1 MIMAVDCAAGAGFKD
16 AETLR
21 SLLLEF
27 SMGRFTHAP
36 DFDPQYGCGYW
47 WVLEDSKSSFKASTW
62 KALFERNSKNNAGD
76 IAHYDNPGSYC
87 DLALGTSAIGIRTGY
102 PPARQV
108 YDFLRAHAKNIL
120 ARRASHPCF
129 AFGTEPIK

>member
-27 SMGRFTHAP
+27 SMGRFTRAP

-47 WVLEDSKSSFKASTW
+47 WVFEDSQSNFQATTW
-62 KALFERNSKNNAGD
+62 KKLFERNSSDSAGD

-87 DLALGTSAIGIRTGY
+87 DLALGAAAIGVRTG
-102 PPARQV
+102 
-108 YDFLRAHAKNIL
+108 
-120 ARRASHPCF
+120 
-129 AFGTEPIK
+129 